1 MLEKFDSISHTPERN
16 KERKEKLIEIR
27 YELKEIPKWYIQ
39 GSFVLDKIF
48 NKNFARDIDIFVPE
62 NEKIPELKEKIPE
75 SKEKIHKVELPEK
88 SFFPP
93 PLRCY
98 NTDCYLLTAQGIIK
112 PVNFPEKPKSLE
124 LLGEYV
130 LTVEDVIRGIKI
142 SKRYQLVVS
151 ETVKKSWQKTL
162 KGTFD
167 PEWMEVMSFKSE
179 QEVIDFIVE
188 ILKEETSK
196 EEREPVV
203 QELSKLIGRKITLK

>member
-62 NEKIPELKEKIPE
+62 NEKIPELE
-75 SKEKIHKVELPEK
+75 EKIHKVELPEK
-88 SFFPP
+88 SFFSP

-124 LLGEYV
+124 LLGEHV
-130 LTVEDVIRGIKI
+130 LTVEDVRGIKI

-162 KGTFD
+162 KSVFD
-167 PEWMEVMSFKSE
+167 PEWMETMSFKSE

-196 EEREPVV
+196 EERESVV
-203 QELSKLIGRKITLK
+203 QELSKLIGRKIILK